1 MNLLSDRMENFWDQR
16 YSEPGFVYGRE
27 PNEFFRQVVDGLE
40 PGKVLLPGEGEGRN
54 AIYAAGLGWEVS
66 AFDQSGVARQKALKW
81 AESLGLH
88 INYSLMDVNRFICD
102 ARKYDLVALVYV
114 HLPPQTR
121 QTVHRNFASCLNPG
135 GTIMLECY
143 HKSQLNYNTGGP
155 RVEEMLYREED
166 LMEDFS
172 HLEILQCERRI
183 RDINEGEYHDGK
195 SSIIRFI
202 AKNPYQ

>member
-1 MNLLSDRMENFWDQR
+1 LNLLSDRMENFWDQR

-81 AESLGLH
+81 AESL
-88 INYSLMDVNRFICD
+88 
-102 ARKYDLVALVYV
+102 ALVYV